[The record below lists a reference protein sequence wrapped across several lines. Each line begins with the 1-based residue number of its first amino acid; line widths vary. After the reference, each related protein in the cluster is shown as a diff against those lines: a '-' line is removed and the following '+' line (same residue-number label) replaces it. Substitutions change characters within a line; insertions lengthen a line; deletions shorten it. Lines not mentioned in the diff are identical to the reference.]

1 MKKIIVGAVLLI
13 IGIVIGWLCRGRF
26 LGDAPAVQRDTTV
39 VYDTVRYSRL
49 ELDYLTYRLDLPKI
63 GNKEYVFVRE
73 DSTTVIYR
81 DSVRYV
87 TLPRQFFYTR
97 TAEAEI
103 FHSGIDS
110 RIDSLNVYMRNTSI
124 TQVIRPREKKH
135 SIGIGIEANYASAFN
150 MPVQLEYSY
159 MVRPWLSVYGYA
171 EYEPF
176 RRQFGVGMG
185 TKVLLEW

>member
-1 MKKIIVGAVLLI
+1 MAIL
-13 IGIVIGWLCRGRF
+13 GIVIGWLCRGRF
-26 LGDAPAVQRDTTV
+26 LDDAPAVQRDTTV

-49 ELDYLTYRLDLPKI
+49 KLAANTVRLEVPHI
-63 GNKEYVFVRE
+63 PVPEYVFVRE
-73 DSTTVIYR
+73 DSTSIIYR
-81 DSVRYV
+81 DSIRYV

-135 SIGIGIEANYASAFN
+135 SIGIGIEANYATAFN
-150 MPVQLEYSY
+150 VPVQLEYSY

>member
-1 MKKIIVGAVLLI
+1 MKKVCTYLILVIVGIAVGSFTTSCFFKQDKVSQIDTLI
-13 IGIVIGWLCRGRF
+13 VYKKIG
-26 LGDAPAVQRDTTV
+26 
-39 VYDTVRYSRL
+39 YSRIDL
-49 ELDYLTYRLDLPKI
+49 KGRTYKINVPDIDVPELVLIPA
-63 GNKEYVFVRE
+63 
-73 DSTTVIYR
+73 DSTSIIYK

-97 TAEAEI
+97 TTEAEI

-110 RIDSLNVYMRNTSI
+110 RIDSLNVYMRNTNI
-124 TQVIRPREKKH
+124 TQVIRSREKKH
-135 SIGIGIEANYASAFN
+135 SIGIGIEANYAKAFN

-171 EYEPF
+171 EYELF